1 MDNKYLQANDIIKK
15 AMYDLRKLLDQADY
29 EGAENSQAYDNLEY
43 LIEKMEDTTESI
55 EYLAAEV
62 KEGVLFLDKK
72 LNKFYIKYYD
82 GTESYPL
89 SCGSSLEYFYDEWLF
104 GGVEYTQ
111 RDGKEG
117 YYFYNHEAGHPFL
130 MEGMIVRKRMI

>member
-55 EYLAAEV
+55 EYLAA
-62 KEGVLFLDKK
+62 
-72 LNKFYIKYYD
+72 
-82 GTESYPL
+82 
-89 SCGSSLEYFYDEWLF
+89 LEYFYDEWLF
-104 GGVEYTQ
+104 GRVEYTQ